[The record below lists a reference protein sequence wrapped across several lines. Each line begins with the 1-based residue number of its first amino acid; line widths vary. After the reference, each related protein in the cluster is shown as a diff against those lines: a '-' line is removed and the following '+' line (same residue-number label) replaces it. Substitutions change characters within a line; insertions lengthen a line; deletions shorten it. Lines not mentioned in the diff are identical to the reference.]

1 MPEYPIRKRRGYCRP
16 TITDRPIA
24 VAGMCCDVRK
34 KKATI
39 IPYKEL
45 ERYGRE
51 RKDSPLK
58 NF

>member
-1 MPEYPIRKRRGYCRP
+1 
-16 TITDRPIA
+16 
-24 VAGMCCDVRK
+24 VDVRK
-34 KKATI
+34 KQAQI

-58 NF
+58 